1 MRALVQRRARPARYI
16 TATRLILIINTLLE
30 SPSDPPPHLPPGRI
44 VRGKRRPPVIEHD
57 CDARGNHSRRRPR
70 PPRHID
76 SRARAAADRARHG
89 SRRPVARA
97 RVAAAPPPRPRCP
110 LRGGRDL
117 HHRSVEQHGFL
128 VLRHG
133 AESALRTSTPRTAP
147 TDWSRGTTLAL
158 DRPLC
163 GSTVR
168 INDGGGN
175 MTARAAPQHTAGQ
188 LIQQQRASRMS
199 TTWY

>member
-1 MRALVQRRARPARYI
+1 MQRRARPARYI

-30 SPSDPPPHLPPGRI
+30 SPSDPLPHLPPGRI
-44 VRGKRRPPVIEHD
+44 GRGKRWPVIKHD

-89 SRRPVARA
+89 RPVARA
-97 RVAAAPPPRPRCP
+97 RVAAAPLPRPRCP

-128 VLRHG
+128 VLRQ
-133 AESALRTSTPRTAP
+133 ALNRHYERCCHAPRRR
-147 TDWSRGTTLAL
+147 TDWSRGTTQAL

-163 GSTVR
+163 GSTEVIHV
-168 INDGGGN
+168 INDGN
-175 MTARAAPQHTAGQ
+175 MTDYRRAAAHRSVLVAQQGRWRTRLKQ
-188 LIQQQRASRMS
+188 LV
-199 TTWY
+199 T